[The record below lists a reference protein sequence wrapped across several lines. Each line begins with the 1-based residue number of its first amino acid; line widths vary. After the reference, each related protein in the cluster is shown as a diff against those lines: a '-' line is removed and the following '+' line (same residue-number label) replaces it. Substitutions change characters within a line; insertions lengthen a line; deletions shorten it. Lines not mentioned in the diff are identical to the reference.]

1 VWRTT
6 GNAWYWT
13 NSQRMTG
20 LRKYSDFAMF
30 QVSDRGRV
38 TRDYGFFLEN
48 RLRERYGLQ
57 GVPLVIDYHGR
68 EEGRRPPRRAV
79 RSR

>member
-1 VWRTT
+1 VR
-6 GNAWYWT
+6 GRRLKLLY
-13 NSQRMTG
+13 MTQYDTSPP
-20 LRKYSDFAMF
+20 RFSV
-30 QVSDRGRV
+30 QVSDRSRL

-68 EEGRRPPRRAV
+68 EERRSGDRRRAGG
-79 RSR
+79 R